1 MNLNNMLSRVPH
13 RYWGYLSLLIW
24 GSATL
29 FLVRH
34 DPFSLDEGAAKALL
48 LAWSIADNV
57 AISVVTFGMPDLR
70 TLLFIPIG
78 VLEPSSIFAA
88 KLFTVLCL
96 AVAVLLLYL
105 WKRQSADAESALLAT
120 SLLLISPL
128 TLQQIDTLSPG
139 TYLLLAFALGAWL
152 DQAYRATPHTGG
164 GWFFAQ
170 LFICAISVSLHP
182 AGLAYPL
189 ALLWSWYKDPLDSK
203 QQKYFFIGVSFVVL
217 LTLFTTY
224 IGHGWNHFE
233 WRQNPIKN
241 LSTILLGESLGDEM
255 TVTHWVAGGLILLS
269 LVLILFKQ
277 FPTIWSDFT
286 GRILLIGSVLG
297 AAVSD
302 PAWSII
308 VLCIILY
315 FGFPLLLR
323 ESVNGGFIHQRGVA
337 LVLVFVLFTF
347 FTWANKEHYE
357 IRQSGILSEQDQLF
371 QTLAHEVEMARKD
384 DEEDTIPRTDD
395 AKNNIIHNIED
406 VDSPLDQSVIADK
419 SAGSP
424 IRLRVASQWPGRTMI
439 ACKCDTLPLPPAAPN
454 PDAQLA
460 MMRGITH
467 ILFDP
472 KHLQNEALS
481 RNLAMLSGY
490 IETIALQPGGVVLR
504 FRNLVIQPPSGK
516 L

>member
-13 RYWGYLSLLIW
+13 RYWGFIALLFW
-24 GSATL
+24 GLTTL

-34 DPFSLDEGAAKALL
+34 DPFAIEEGAAKALL

-57 AISVVTFGMPDLR
+57 AISVVTFGVPDLR

-88 KLFTVLCL
+88 KLFTVLCF
-96 AVAVLLLYL
+96 AVTVLLLYL
-105 WKRQSADAESALLAT
+105 WRRQSADTESALLAC

-152 DQAYRATPHTGG
+152 NQAYRATPHAGG

-189 ALLWSWYKDPLDSK
+189 ALLWSWYKNPLDSK

-233 WRQNPIKN
+233 WRQNPIRN
-241 LSTILLGESLGDEM
+241 LSIILLGSSLSDEI
-255 TVTHWVAGGLILLS
+255 TVMRWLAGGLILLA
-269 LVLILFKQ
+269 LIIVLFKQ
-277 FPTIWSDFT
+277 FRTIWSDFT

-302 PAWSII
+302 SAWSII
-308 VLCIILY
+308 TLCVILF

-323 ESVNGGFIHQRGVA
+323 ESTSGRFIHHRDIA

-347 FTWANKEHYE
+347 FTWADKEHYE
-357 IRQSGILSEQDQLF
+357 IRQSGILADQDQLF
-371 QTLAHEVEMARKD
+371 QTLAQEVEMARKNE
-384 DEEDTIPRTDD
+384 DEDPIPRADD
-395 AKNNIIHNIED
+395 DKNNVIHNIED
-406 VDSPLDQSVIADK
+406 VDNPLEKSVLADK
-419 SAGSP
+419 SVGGP
-424 IRLRVASQWPGRTMI
+424 LRLRVASQWPGRTMI
-439 ACKCDTLPLPPAAPN
+439 ACKCDTLPLPPAAPT

-472 KHLQNEALS
+472 KLVQNEALS
-481 RNLAMLSGY
+481 RNLAMLSGS
-490 IETIALQPGGVVLR
+490 IETLALQPGGVVLR
-504 FRNLVIQPPSGK
+504 FKNVNKKPPSGK